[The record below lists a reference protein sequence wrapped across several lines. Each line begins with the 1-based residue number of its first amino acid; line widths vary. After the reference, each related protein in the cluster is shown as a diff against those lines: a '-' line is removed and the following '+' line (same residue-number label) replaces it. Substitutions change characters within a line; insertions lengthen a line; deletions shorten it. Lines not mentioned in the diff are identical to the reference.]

1 MYVCLFIFIT
11 TTLSIMKRLFCFWII
26 TMACLISS
34 AQIIVN
40 QDFENGLEGWQAVSM
55 NTNNDYYF
63 GFNHLQTTAHSGS
76 NYFQFSSYYSAS
88 DYNQYLISPN
98 LNLSSE
104 AIMSYFCRKAGSNG
118 TESFQIMVSTTDN
131 AITSFSPVGKCDKP
145 YLYLDRTYGNVA
157 GKHPFCGVSLHG
169 RLPILHGY

>member
-1 MYVCLFIFIT
+1 
-11 TTLSIMKRLFCFWII
+11 
-26 TMACLISS
+26 
-34 AQIIVN
+34 
-40 QDFENGLEGWQAVSM
+40 M

-104 AIMSYFCRKAGSNG
+104 GEEISLGSWHQYVRLVPANTKYIAIKYTAQNQYTTGIDDISFHEVSATPEIELTEIQAPLMAGNNTPFTLNG
-118 TESFQIMVSTTDN
+118 KVVNHSATPLTTF
-131 AITSFSPVGKCDKP
+131 T
-145 YLYLDRTYGNVA
+145 VA
-157 GKHPFCGVSLHG
+157 YTVA
-169 RLPILHGY
+169 